1 MRKAFTAL
9 SFNGISGDY
18 LEFGSWSGNTF
29 TLAYQQS
36 RRVGHQCM
44 LWSFDSF
51 QGLPDQAG
59 AEDEHPHWQKAA
71 MSMSLQQFNDIC
83 RQHNIPVSDYQVV
96 PGYYTDTIGNESNL
110 GVFPR
115 DVALA
120 YIDCDMYSS
129 TKVVLSFLASRL
141 KHGMIIAFDDY
152 YCFSKSTLAGERKAF
167 LEFTAS
173 NCRFN
178 FAAYVQFGWHGM
190 SFIVEDRS
198 LLPEDDNAGR
208 SGIGALQSMG
218 DDAAY
223 GWMPHTGPWLEFEL
237 RSARGGQRPFASTY
251 RGGGVASIPFV
262 RITADS
268 RVCAICVGRFPF
280 HLPLRLQLT
289 FELV

>member
-1 MRKAFTAL
+1 LRGTITGRIVAKLRQAIKWQLLRASGHLTSAYYEVSERREFMRKAFTAL
-9 SFNGISGDY
+9 SFNEISGDY

-36 RRVGHQCM
+36 RRVGHPCK

-71 MSMSLQQFNDIC
+71 MSTSLQQFNDIC

-208 SGIGALQSMG
+208 SGIGHWRQ
-218 DDAAY
+218 
-223 GWMPHTGPWLEFEL
+223 
-237 RSARGGQRPFASTY
+237 
-251 RGGGVASIPFV
+251 
-262 RITADS
+262 
-268 RVCAICVGRFPF
+268 
-280 HLPLRLQLT
+280 
-289 FELV
+289 